1 MKGNSVKRYIYAS
14 LGALALTGAGF
25 AAAIT
30 MTPPSDVATAV
41 VEPNAITASASGTP
55 SASASASPNGS
66 ESPQATTTPS
76 EAPKPVE
83 PPVADTQTEAK
94 ERDPN
99 DTSPISSNNPQFN
112 TKANPEEVMLSAPQQ
127 AKTRADGSTYFV
139 NTKTGEEIKDTT
151 TTGNTSQPVQ
161 DPYARPIDAS
171 GAGSK
176 EDKTNVA
183 NSFVS
188 YLNAIYNKDWQGAC
202 KYVSVEGLSPADC
215 AAKLEKRTSASPLK
229 SAYTVNNVDPIDV
242 QGDTAQISPLAVK
255 NASGEGTASM
265 KAHRSPANAS
275 VWLIEDKSLL
285 EVQ

>member
-1 MKGNSVKRYIYAS
+1 MKGNAVKRYIYAS

-41 VEPNAITASASGTP
+41 IDANAAP
-55 SASASASPNGS
+55 SASASASPTATGSPTATPAPS
-66 ESPQATTTPS
+66 ESAS
-76 EAPKPVE
+76 PVE
-83 PPVADTQTEAK
+83 TPTAAPEIPL
-94 ERDPN
+94 ENRDPN
-99 DTSPISSNNPQFN
+99 DTSPVTSNNPLFN
-112 TKANPEEVMLSAPQQ
+112 TKVNPEEVMLSAPQE
-127 AKTRADGSTYFV
+127 AKTRPDGSTYFV
-139 NTKTGEEIKDTT
+139 NAKTGEEIKDTT
-151 TTGNTSQPVQ
+151 TTANPPQPVK
-161 DPYARPIDAS
+161 DSYARPIDAP

-188 YLNAIYNKDWQGAC
+188 YLNAIYNKNYQEAC
-202 KYVSVEGLSPADC
+202 TYVSVAGLTASDC

-229 SAYTVNNVDPIDV
+229 SAYTVNNVDPIDI

-255 NASGEGTASM
+255 NAAGEGTASM
-265 KAHRSPANAS
+265 LAKRSPANPS
-275 VWLIEDKSLL
+275 IWLIEDKSLL